1 MARKA
6 AWTLSG
12 CTTTE
17 STDYYML
24 ITEWVWLRS
33 QVCLLKL
40 EVDQFWSQSLEIWC
54 VKSMLMLKA
63 VSSKKNFR
71 FKGVLRV
78 HSLCG

>member
-17 STDYYML
+17 SIDYYML

-40 EVDQFWSQSLEIWC
+40 EVDQFWESELGDL
-54 VKSMLMLKA
+54 V
-63 VSSKKNFR
+63 R
-71 FKGVLRV
+71 
-78 HSLCG
+78 